1 MSDDRFILLDR
12 PSRNILGE
20 FGSLADAKS
29 DRQEWVSAE
38 PDAAES
44 LEIWHGDIRIP
55 VDPGSL
61 HTSPAAQRMDDFAY
75 FLLDRA
81 SRNILGEWHTYEEA
95 EETYPEVIR
104 ADPDAIE
111 RLELWHEDERIFVD
125 PAKID
130 AVTAA

>member
-1 MSDDRFILLDR
+1 MSDDPFI
-12 PSRNILGE
+12 
-20 FGSLADAKS
+20 
-29 DRQEWVSAE
+29 
-38 PDAAES
+38 
-44 LEIWHGDIRIP
+44 
-55 VDPGSL
+55 
-61 HTSPAAQRMDDFAY
+61 
-75 FLLDRA
+75 LLDRA